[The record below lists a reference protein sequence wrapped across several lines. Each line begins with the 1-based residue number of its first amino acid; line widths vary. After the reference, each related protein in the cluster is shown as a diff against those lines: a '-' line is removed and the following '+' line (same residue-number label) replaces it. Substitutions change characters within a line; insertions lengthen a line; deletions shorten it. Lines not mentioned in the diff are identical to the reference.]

1 MCVHTACC
9 CVQLILTELFILF
22 CAYFCDPKSYRSVH
36 IWRLSVFSVHWA
48 YLLCGCKCRSRDLSL
63 KVKHLRFK
71 NVIFMCSGHGG
82 TPGLYITLR
91 ERFNKHNCVGRKK
104 FIYIVARFLP
114 AMSSASYTESCSQI
128 LLHPL
133 YFRFT
138 ILLDESEN

>member
-82 TPGLYITLR
+82 TPSLYITLR

-104 FIYIVARFLP
+104 IHLHSGSLSSRHELCVLHRIVQ
-114 AMSSASYTESCSQI
+114 SDTSAS
-128 LLHPL
+128 LVLPV
-133 YFRFT
+133 
-138 ILLDESEN
+138 LDPIG